1 MDRIDQC
8 PVCGGTPVLCQTI
21 SSLAE
26 GTDCYSLCCG
36 IGQDIIDNWDVLEAL
51 PEIHQQMAIEQS
63 RQQRAEYAKRIA
75 DALANFTAA
84 KPLPEELRLT
94 KGGTHATERS

>member
-1 MDRIDQC
+1 MAGIDQC
-8 PVCGGTPVLCQTI
+8 PVCGGIPTLVQSM
-21 SSLAE
+21 SSMVE

-51 PEIHQQMAIEQS
+51 PSIHVEMAIEQS
-63 RQQRAEYAKRIA
+63 RQQRTEYAQRIA

-84 KPLPEELRLT
+84 KPLPEDLRLT
-94 KGGTHATERS
+94 KGGSHATERS